1 MFKHKL
7 CSLAPRHLPALSTL
21 IDDLHE
27 RTPAAIAA
35 HLEVS
40 SLTVRRWIAADQ
52 APRAACLALFYET
65 RWGLSALDCEAV
77 NLVRLTSGLNSAL
90 RRENAGLTQRIAYL
104 ESVGHFGSANA
115 PAFSVP
121 FLSCLCGSERGLHM
135 KGTAV
140 SFLSCLCGSERI

>member
-1 MFKHKL
+1 MFKPKL

-21 IDDLHE
+21 IESLPGA
-27 RTPAAIAA
+27 RTPGAIAA

-115 PAFSVP
+115 PTFSVL
-121 FLSCLCGSERGLHM
+121 FH
-135 KGTAV
+135 
-140 SFLSCLCGSERI
+140 RITGPIVRNIYG